1 MFVMD
6 KENFNKYCEWIFSIL
21 FELEKRIDILNY
33 DNYQKRIFG
42 FLSERL
48 FNVWI
53 VKNQKTVYEM
63 DVINIENINWPSK
76 IRGFIKR
83 KFRN

>member
-1 MFVMD
+1 MIIT
-6 KENFNKYCEWIFSIL
+6 KKNIWI
-21 FELEKRIDILNY
+21 
-33 DNYQKRIFG
+33 
-42 FLSERL
+42 LSERL

-63 DVINIENINWPSK
+63 DVINMENINWPSK